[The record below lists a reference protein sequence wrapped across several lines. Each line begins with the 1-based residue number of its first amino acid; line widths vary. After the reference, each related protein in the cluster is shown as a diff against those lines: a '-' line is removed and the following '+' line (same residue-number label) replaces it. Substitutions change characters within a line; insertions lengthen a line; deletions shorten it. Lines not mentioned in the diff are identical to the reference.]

1 MKSKVWKLKLTLS
14 LKFHKQSEEKHF
26 SLKRVRNT
34 YSEKLV
40 KSMADV
46 LSGQEYR
53 SAGFEYLS
61 LGDCWMAR
69 TRDTQGRLQPDKSRF
84 PNGMAALADYVIM
97 EFYACRRKHF

>member
-1 MKSKVWKLKLTLS
+1 
-14 LKFHKQSEEKHF
+14 
-26 SLKRVRNT
+26 
-34 YSEKLV
+34 
-40 KSMADV
+40 MANV

-97 EFYACRRKHF
+97 EFYVCPRKKSFLKLMCAFLF